1 MGQAKRRRE
10 RLGLLYPTV
19 DLSDHPFV
27 CYEGLEQSELDKEAL
42 QEIKK
47 AKAIGRSLVLVGTKD
62 ARALAAAADLPWL
75 HELPEGAPLPRW
87 YAWDPEIAEAGGP
100 MPDPTAYPGG
110 LLIMGAGSSRLRF
123 MMTKALAEVGL

>member
-10 RLGLLYPTV
+10 RLGPLYGTK
-19 DLSDHPFV
+19 DESNHPLV
-27 CYEGLEQSELDKEAL
+27 CYQGFEQSELDQRAL
-42 QEIKK
+42 RRIKK
-47 AKAIGRSLVLVGTKD
+47 AKNMGRPVVLFGTKD

-100 MPDPTAYPGG
+100 MPDPTAHPGG
-110 LLIMGAGSSRLRF
+110 LLVMGAGSGNW
-123 MMTKALAEVGL
+123 MTKALAGGGL